1 MKNFTAAYVALAMV
15 LALPLAAEA
24 APARKTEAQLKVDA
38 NVVKFCADQN
48 KSVATAHYI
57 NDTDNQVSVTCSDDA
72 AALVGLGGLGVS
84 TTVVAITGV
93 VFAAMVL
100 GGNDS
105 TPDTQ

>member
-1 MKNFTAAYVALAMV
+1 MKNSLVALAMI

-24 APARKTEAQLKVDA
+24 APARKTDAQLKVDA
-38 NVVKFCADQN
+38 NVVKFCADQD
-48 KSVATAHYI
+48 KYVATAQYV
-57 NDTDNQVSVTCSDDA
+57 NDTDNQVAVTCSDDG
-72 AALVGLGGLGVS
+72 AALVGLGGLGMS
-84 TTVVAITGV
+84 TTAVAVTGV